1 MATLC
6 PNCQSELPPGA
17 DLCPRCTTADPK
29 PAKDPRCGKVVGGR
43 YRIKRKLGQGGMG
56 VVYEAEHVEVGQKVA
71 IKFLHAGFS
80 NDPEV
85 VRRFHNE
92 ARSYAQIV
100 HPHAVQLH
108 DFGRDD
114 DGNLYI
120 SMEYLEGRDLKKT
133 LERDGRLSPKDAL
146 DVVQQVADVLA
157 TAHARGIIHRDLKP
171 ENIMLSRELRGYHV
185 KVLDFG
191 LARLADAATGLT
203 APGMVCGTPR
213 YMAPEQSEGLALDHR
228 VDIYALGLVL
238 FEALTGGH
246 PFDAPSV
253 SETLRLQR
261 TAPVPHLWEA
271 VPGLALERVDAAVQK
286 ATAKSPDARF
296 ASMLDF
302 VRAFSDDVTQPSIA
316 PSADEVAATSAR
328 LAVAGPLEPVGATL
342 PSAPRREAARPSP
355 PVARDPAALPA
366 AITPMAAPAG
376 SAVLEEQAP
385 VQKRRR
391 ALPLAGLAVALLGA
405 ALAAVWTLRSGP
417 AASAADLHRQKLDA
431 FYVSQREPLPPEACR
446 EKDAQILEKLVAS
459 LPNLAGDP
467 SEEMLRVGRAA
478 NALGTL
484 PQGSAL
490 SAEAA
495 FLLARAQVMAG
506 GDADQALERATACPN
521 FAAAQCLAGKAALKA
536 GRKEEAVRRLTA
548 ALAPGYARPRLFLAL
563 SRMDTQPDEAFRL
576 LQEAVSLQPDFAE
589 AHFALGRAHD
599 AKGAVASR
607 EGNAA
612 LAEAERAQ
620 SRAAYCRAAELGFGP
635 AKALCP
641 PQ

>member
-1 MATLC
+1 
-6 PNCQSELPPGA
+6 
-17 DLCPRCTTADPK
+17 
-29 PAKDPRCGKVVGGR
+29 
-43 YRIKRKLGQGGMG
+43 
-56 VVYEAEHVEVGQKVA
+56 
-71 IKFLHAGFS
+71 
-80 NDPEV
+80 
-85 VRRFHNE
+85 
-92 ARSYAQIV
+92 
-100 HPHAVQLH
+100 
-108 DFGRDD
+108 
-114 DGNLYI
+114 
-120 SMEYLEGRDLKKT
+120 
-133 LERDGRLSPKDAL
+133 
-146 DVVQQVADVLA
+146 
-157 TAHARGIIHRDLKP
+157 
-171 ENIMLSRELRGYHV
+171 
-185 KVLDFG
+185 
-191 LARLADAATGLT
+191 
-203 APGMVCGTPR
+203 
-213 YMAPEQSEGLALDHR
+213 
-228 VDIYALGLVL
+228 
-238 FEALTGGH
+238 
-246 PFDAPSV
+246 
-253 SETLRLQR
+253 
-261 TAPVPHLWEA
+261 
-271 VPGLALERVDAAVQK
+271 
-286 ATAKSPDARF
+286 
-296 ASMLDF
+296 
-302 VRAFSDDVTQPSIA
+302 
-316 PSADEVAATSAR
+316 
-328 LAVAGPLEPVGATL
+328 
-342 PSAPRREAARPSP
+342 
-355 PVARDPAALPA
+355 
-366 AITPMAAPAG
+366 MAAPAG